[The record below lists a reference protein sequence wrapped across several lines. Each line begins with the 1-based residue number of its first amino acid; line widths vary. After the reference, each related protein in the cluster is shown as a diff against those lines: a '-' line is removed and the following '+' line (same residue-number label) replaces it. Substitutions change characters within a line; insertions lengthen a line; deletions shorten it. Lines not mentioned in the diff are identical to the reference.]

1 MRNKTKQFKDKT
13 EELFLQYLLHVDRC
27 KQKFNTNWTF
37 SQSVNFLLIKQTR
50 NDEQNERFNG
60 HIRRMR

>member
-37 SQSVNFLLIKQTR
+37 SQSVNFLLIKQK
-50 NDEQNERFNG
+50 
-60 HIRRMR
+60 